1 MLKITARMDNFR
13 YSQKNY
19 SMAKLLTFCCF
30 CTLLLLGTGTTG
42 CKTKEGCAINQEV
55 HVDMSKKR
63 YKSKSRLFPKQK
75 GRRN

>member
-1 MLKITARMDNFR
+1 MLKRASF
-13 YSQKNY
+13 Y
-19 SMAKLLTFCCF
+19 AFCLFLLF
-30 CTLLLLGTGTTG
+30 GTTTTS
-42 CKTKEGCAINQEV
+42 CKVKEGCAINQEV